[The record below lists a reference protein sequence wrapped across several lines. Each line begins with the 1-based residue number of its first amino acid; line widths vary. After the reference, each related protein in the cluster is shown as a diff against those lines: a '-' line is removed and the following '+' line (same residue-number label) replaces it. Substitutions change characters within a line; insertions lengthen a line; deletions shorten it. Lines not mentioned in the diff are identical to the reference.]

1 MVYLIAQLFPEKNPE
16 RLNEFLAAIEANL
29 NHPDLQI
36 FYLFVE
42 SDDLSF
48 LSDKQRDIMK
58 TSRCELIFTGKHRLT
73 FKEAVEFANT
83 KLPVSSFALII
94 NLDIEIDKGSS
105 FKFNGQLEGGKISLA
120 LSRHER
126 DEKTGELYITSYILK
141 RYGATSQ
148 DAWGFITPYD
158 INLKGIDFP
167 IGGAFGC
174 DSAVAYWMQKS
185 SQYPVNMAYQ
195 YKIIHHDNL
204 TVSMDGGKLFVDDC
218 RLSSY
223 KDLRAV
229 SPPLLF
235 TPVIYNSYANFGQY
249 RTACNLVLT
258 DIYPRWISNI
268 LIHIEEAK
276 RDMEA
281 GRSENE
287 RTRTIRMFKDW

>member
-1 MVYLIAQLFPEKNPE
+1 MVYLIAQLFPEKNLE
-16 RLNEFLAAIEANL
+16 RLNEFLTAIEANL

-83 KLPVSSFALII
+83 KLPISSFALII
-94 NLDIEIDKGSS
+94 NLDIEIDRGSS
-105 FKFNGQLEGGKISLA
+105 FKFSGRLDGEKISLA
-120 LSRHER
+120 VTRHER
-126 DEKTGELYITSYILK
+126 DGKAGVLFITPYVMEF
-141 RYGATSQ
+141 YGATTQ

-158 INLKGIDFP
+158 INLKDIDFS
-167 IGGAFGC
+167 IGAVGC
-174 DSAVAYWMQKS
+174 DSTMAYWMQKS

-204 TVSMDGGKLFVDDC
+204 TIAMDGGKLSADVC
-218 RLSSY
+218 RMSAY

-235 TPVIYNSYANFGQY
+235 TPVLYISNISFERY
-249 RTACNLVLT
+249 RNLCNKVLA
-258 DIYPRWISNI
+258 DIYPRWISNVI
-268 LIHIEEAK
+268 IHIEETK

-281 GRSENE
+281 GKCESERNHVV
-287 RTRTIRMFKDW
+287 RFFKNY

>member
-58 TSRCELIFTGKHRLT
+58 TPRCELIFTGKHRLT
-73 FKEAVEFANT
+73 FKETVEFANT
-83 KLPVSSFALII
+83 KLPISSFALII

-105 FKFNGQLEGGKISLA
+105 FKFDGHLEGEKISLT

-126 DEKTGELYITSYILK
+126 NAKTGELYITPFILSIS
-141 RYGATSQ
+141 GATTQ

-167 IGGAFGC
+167 IGGAVGC
-174 DSAVAYWMQKS
+174 DSTMAYWMQKS

-204 TVSMDGGKLFVDDC
+204 TYGGKVFVDLC

-235 TPVIYNSYANFGQY
+235 TPVLFKPHYSFDRYQDFCSRAL
-249 RTACNLVLT
+249 AEL
-258 DIYPRWISNI
+258 YPRWLSNV
-268 LIHIEEAK
+268 LVHIEDAK
-276 RDMEA
+276 QDIDA
-281 GRSENE
+281 GRGENE
-287 RTRTIRMFKDW
+287 RTQIARTYQD